1 MKSKRRAPT
10 LTRAYRQVG
19 RAKGAEA
26 TGRRILEAFENCFHS
41 RWFDEVTLA
50 EVAKIAG
57 VTMRTV
63 IRRYGTK
70 SGLLAALIHQMVPDV
85 RTRRTPAPGNRGDLV
100 DRTLAV
106 YEQIGDGVIRNLSQE
121 SRIPELQPLIDIGRR
136 EQRRITAETFAE
148 ALKPL
153 DAPQA
158 RRTLDLL
165 VISTDVYTWK
175 LLRRDMRR
183 SVKDTRESMLDLVQA
198 ALARAG
204 DKPSANRER
213 S

>member
-1 MKSKRRAPT
+1 MLFRSIYIDHRR
-10 LTRAYRQVG
+10 
-19 RAKGAEA
+19 
-26 TGRRILEAFENCFHS
+26 TGQRLGS
-41 RWFDEVTLA
+41 Q
-50 EVAKIAG
+50 
-57 VTMRTV
+57 
-63 IRRYGTK
+63 
-70 SGLLAALIHQMVPDV
+70 LLAALIDQMVPEV

-106 YEQIGDGVIRNLSQE
+106 YEQIGDGVIRTLSQE

-153 DAPQA
+153 NAPQA

-183 SVKDTRESMLDLVQA
+183 SVKDTRESMLDLIQA